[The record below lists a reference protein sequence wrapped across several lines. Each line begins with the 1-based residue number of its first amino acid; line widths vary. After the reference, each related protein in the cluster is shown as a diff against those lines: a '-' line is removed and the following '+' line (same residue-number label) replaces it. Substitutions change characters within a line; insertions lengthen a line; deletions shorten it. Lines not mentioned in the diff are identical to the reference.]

1 MAQKR
6 QKRGR
11 PIKADGEARS
21 LSLPSIRVNPVELSF
36 IETQANNAGLPL
48 STYVR
53 SSLTQRRVAPAKSSI
68 DDKLLLELNRIG
80 VNLNQQTAHSNAGRH
95 SPDLLELTLIEI
107 RDLLAK
113 VSAAYDT

>member
-1 MAQKR
+1 MNEPR
-6 QKRGR
+6 MKRGR
-11 PIKADGEARS
+11 PTKPEGQART
-21 LSLPSIRVNPVELSF
+21 LALPSIGVIPVEISF
-36 IETQANNAGLPL
+36 IEALAATAGLPL

-53 SSLTQRRVAPAKSSI
+53 KVLTHRRVAPAKTAI

-95 SPDLLELTLIEI
+95 SPDMVAQTLTEL

-113 VSAAYDT
+113 VGAAYDT

>member
-1 MAQKR
+1 MNEPR
-6 QKRGR
+6 MKRGR
-11 PIKADGEARS
+11 PTKPEGQART
-21 LSLPSIRVNPVELSF
+21 LALPSIRVNPVEMSF
-36 IETQANNAGLPL
+36 IEAQTAGLPL

-53 SSLTQRRVAPAKSSI
+53 KVLTHRRVAPAKTAI

-95 SPDLLELTLIEI
+95 SPDMVAQTLTEL

-113 VSAAYDT
+113 VGAAYDT